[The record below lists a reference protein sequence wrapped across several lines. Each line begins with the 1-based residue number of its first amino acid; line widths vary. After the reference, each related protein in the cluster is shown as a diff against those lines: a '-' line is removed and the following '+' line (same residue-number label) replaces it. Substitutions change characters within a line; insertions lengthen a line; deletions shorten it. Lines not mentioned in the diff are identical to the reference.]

1 MTKDEHWMDQT
12 MDKLRSQRATSRDL
26 FSKELEERIMKE
38 FETTPQRQQRRLVLV
53 VAMAALVTVG
63 TVGGV
68 AVGAYQNE
76 IRDWFYG
83 ALKVEANGEV
93 RDEDGNLIG
102 RARRLSEKE
111 MKLQLQGESF
121 TFEVEGDG
129 KLPAAPFTVS
139 IDPSIDDDQRKAA
152 DSQSFSFTKD
162 DNTPPSPKSK

>member
-129 KLPAAPFTVS
+129 KLPAALS
-139 IDPSIDDDQRKAA
+139 PSRSTIDDDQRKAA